1 MNITK
6 PQLKK
11 LFVFAT
17 SQTNFLFNNEIYD
30 QTDGLAMGSPL
41 GPALANLFMGYYEK
55 KWLNSEESSPV
66 LFYKRYVDDIFCLF
80 KCDTDA
86 EHLLNFL
93 NRQHPNIKFTIEK
106 EKKTI
111 NFRF

>member
-17 SQTNFLFNNEIYD
+17 SQTHFLFNNEIYD

-41 GPALANLFMGYYEK
+41 GPALANLSWVIMKRNGLILK
-55 KWLNSEESSPV
+55 RVPQ
-66 LFYKRYVDDIFCLF
+66 FYFISDM
-80 KCDTDA
+80 
-86 EHLLNFL
+86 
-93 NRQHPNIKFTIEK
+93 
-106 EKKTI
+106 
-111 NFRF
+111 